1 MTTLLQYIYP
11 RTYIPHTSTIHIYL
25 LPPSPSCSRYVYVNT
40 CITPYIY
47 FHITTYA
54 QEIVM
59 WGVGMPGFRD
69 EQTTMEN
76 MRRWFAEPIFDIVH
90 STWPYQRA
98 IRGVG
103 VHMSHHLT

>member
-11 RTYIPHTSTIHIYL
+11 LTSIPNTSTYTL
-25 LPPSPSCSRYVYVNT
+25 PSPLRGQYAFPSTFIILRSD
-40 CITPYIY
+40 IFSDIP
-47 FHITTYA
+47 TYA

-103 VHMSHHLT
+103 GICLINI